1 MAMTVW
7 LTARIGL
14 PDPGAFWA
22 DLRFPDAHSVDLG
35 AATITRLGAG
45 RSGAD

>member
-7 LTARIGL
+7 LTARIEL

-22 DLRFPDAHSVDLG
+22 DLQFPDAHSVDL
-35 AATITRLGAG
+35 AAGTITRI
-45 RSGAD
+45 R